1 MSKHSRIPTLLRWLI
16 VIPLCLSYLIGCDRG
31 LELAATEVLNNT
43 NCKGAEEGL
52 RKVSYADVA
61 RLRGS
66 TLLSMTGSA
75 GTAEPSTAAGKTQL
89 LLFAVSQGRQPT
101 PGYFFTLKDA
111 RLKDG
116 VAELQLNWQTPDAE
130 SVQAQVITYPCIV
143 IGVEAGEFRDVR
155 ALDQDGE
162 LLGEVRI

>member
-1 MSKHSRIPTLLRWLI
+1 MSKYSRIPAPLRWLI
-16 VIPLCLSYLIGCDRG
+16 VIPICLSYLIGCDRG
-31 LELAATEVLNNT
+31 AELAATEVLNNT
-43 NCKGAEEGL
+43 NCKGAEDGL
-52 RKVSYADVA
+52 HKVSYADVA

-75 GTAEPSTAAGKTQL
+75 TTAEPATDNTEL
-89 LLFAVSQGRQPT
+89 LLFAVSQGRQAT

-111 RLKDG
+111 RLKND
-116 VAELQLNWQTPDAE
+116 VAELQLHWQTPDTE

-143 IGVEAGEFRDVR
+143 IGVEAGAFRDVR
-155 ALDQDGE
+155 AVDQDGA

>member
-1 MSKHSRIPTLLRWLI
+1 MSKYSRTPALMRWLVLAPI
-16 VIPLCLSYLIGCDRG
+16 CLSCLIGCDRG

-43 NCKGAEEGL
+43 NCKGAEDGL

-61 RLRGS
+61 QLRGS

-75 GTAEPSTAAGKTQL
+75 ETAERSAATGKPEL
-89 LLFAVSQGRQPT
+89 LLFAISQGRQPT

-111 RLKDG
+111 RLKQD
-116 VAELQLNWQTPDAE
+116 VAELQLTWQTPDPE

-143 IGVEAGEFRDVR
+143 IGVEAGAFRDVR
-155 ALDQDGE
+155 AVDQDGN